1 MSSHNVAHIGT
12 EETLYIGHKGN
23 SNTYLSAAMLDFR
36 MYKGVAKYTAP
47 FVAPALFSDVVNDS
61 PTSMAYA
68 TKARRDIATEDGFG
82 SVSGNG
88 ETGSAMKTSANSGFT
103 LGTNDYTVELWF
115 YATDLGNTNMYRALI
130 ADEIYGGSNG
140 WCIYSRN
147 DFIWVFV
154 SGSNHIASSNW
165 HFKKT

>member
-1 MSSHNVAHIGT
+1 MTRSGSTLRWFRDGHLMSSHNVTATIGT
-12 EETLYIGHKGN
+12 SETLYIGHKGN
-23 SNTYLSAAMLDFR
+23 SNKYLSAAMLDLR

-47 FVAPALFSDVVNDS
+47 FVAPSLFSDVVNDS

-103 LGTNDYTVELWF
+103 LGTNNYTVELWF
-115 YATDLGNTNMYRALI
+115 YATDLTNTNQYLSLI
-130 ADEIYGGSNG
+130 
-140 WCIYSRN
+140 
-147 DFIWVFV
+147 
-154 SGSNHIASSNW
+154 HI
-165 HFKKT
+165 